1 MGSVRAPDYCYR
13 PERPPGTLMPEM
25 KDDEIRE
32 AIAKGLIQGFAIDT
46 AVFDRYGCNLHYAVL
61 TSLDQFK
68 GKSVRLLLS
77 EIVRDEV
84 TAHIA
89 RDTADTQRKLKDAL
103 NQHLK
108 AWKLPKDAGDRTKLA
123 LDADPHGH
131 AASQVKSYLE
141 QVGANVV
148 PAIEDATTARE
159 ALRRYF
165 ASEVPFEKK
174 EAKKSEFPDAFAL
187 LSLDANARA
196 QQSLTLCVSPDKG
209 WQAFCAKSENLV
221 CVADINTAL
230 AFFNSSGRKTAEDV
244 MALWRD
250 GKAPALAEE
259 VERAFEYALDTVDF
273 GPNADMPTDYDVEPI
288 SAVMQYP
295 ILESA
300 TAPVIISA
308 DDDKVTFTIKLE
320 ALVAFE
326 AEFHSYVRDSVDG
339 DNVPLGSVT
348 ANTEETL
355 PFELVISV
363 SRQIDPEPEALDVE
377 VAPPRLSIHFGHVD
391 PFPNE
396 DPTHE
401 KY

>member
-1 MGSVRAPDYCYR
+1 MGVA
-13 PERPPGTLMPEM
+13 RPPEQRLSAGATAGTLMPEM

-68 GKSVRLLLS
+68 GKSIRLLLS

-89 RDTADTQRKLKDAL
+89 KDAADTQRKLKDAL

-108 AWKLPKDAGDRTKLA
+108 AWKLPKDAGDRSKLA
-123 LDADPHGH
+123 LDVDPHGY
-131 AASQVKSYLE
+131 AASQVQTYLE

-148 PAIEDATTARE
+148 PAIEDATLARE

-187 LSLDANARA
+187 LSLDANARV
-196 QQSLTLCVSPDKG
+196 QKSLTLCVSPDKG
-209 WQAFCAKSENLV
+209 WRAFCAKSENLV
-221 CVADINTAL
+221 CVADINAAL

-244 MALWRD
+244 LALWRD
-250 GKAPALAEE
+250 GKASALAEE

-273 GPNADMPTDYDVEPI
+273 GPDADMPTNFDVEPV

-295 ILESA
+295 NLESV
-300 TAPVIISA
+300 TAPIIISA
-308 DDDKVTFTIKLE
+308 DDEKVTFTIKLE

-326 AEFHSYVRDSVDG
+326 AEFHSYVRDSIDG
-339 DNVPLGSVT
+339 DNVPLGSAT
-348 ANTEETL
+348 ATTEQTL
-355 PFELVISV
+355 TFELVITV
-363 SRQIDPEPEALDVE
+363 SRQIDPEPEPLDVE

-391 PFPNE
+391 PFPDE

>member
-1 MGSVRAPDYCYR
+1 
-13 PERPPGTLMPEM
+13 MPEM
-25 KDDEIRE
+25 KDDEIRD
-32 AIAKGLIQGFAIDT
+32 AIAKGLIQGITTDT

-68 GKSVRLLLS
+68 GKSIRLLLS

-89 RDTADTQRKLKDAL
+89 MDTADTQRKLKDAL

-108 AWKLPKDAGDRTKLA
+108 AWRLPKDAGDRTNLA
-123 LDADPHGH
+123 LDVDPDSH
-131 AASQVKSYLE
+131 ATSQVKTYLE

-148 PAIEDATTARE
+148 PAIEDASLARE

-196 QQSLTLCVSPDKG
+196 HKSLTLCVSPDKG
-209 WQAFCAKSENLV
+209 WQAFCATSENLV

-250 GKAPALAEE
+250 GKAPALVEE
-259 VERAFEYALDTVDF
+259 VERAFEYALDAVDF
-273 GPNADMPTDYDVEPI
+273 GPDAHMPTDFDVEPV

-308 DDDKVTFTIKLE
+308 VDDKVTFTIKLE

-326 AEFHSYVRDSVDG
+326 AEFHYYVRDSVDG

-355 PFELVISV
+355 VFELVITV
-363 SRQIDPEPEALDVE
+363 TRQIDPEPEALDVE

-401 KY
+401 KN